1 MPDLRRRIAVLCQ
14 QSTVLA
20 VVAAVGLSAVGV
32 VELDVVA
39 PSGPQA
45 AGGVSASRGGLSL
58 VSAAPVEP
66 TVRSV
71 PLVARALQARRD
83 AELAGRTS
91 GPLEVTSAP
100 EKAPGYATVGVT
112 WRGGQQL
119 SEDDVAVS
127 VRTRGESYWSP
138 WQEMHVDPDHGPEP
152 AEDDAEARSGTDAV
166 VVGDVRRVQARVTV
180 LQGETPTGLELDIV
194 DPGDEQRAAYEVAA
208 IDTATLGRDSTD
220 GTDGTDGAGGASLA
234 AAAVQTAGVSA
245 PKPQIFSR
253 DQWGADESLRD
264 RGSLRYGD
272 IDGGFVHHTVNAND
286 YSRDQVPSLLR
297 GIYAYHTRSLGW
309 SDIGYNFLVDR
320 FGRIW
325 EGRYGGVSRPV
336 VGAHTLGYNDD
347 SFAMSAIGNFETA
360 QPTNAMLD
368 AYAALFAWKL
378 GLHGIRGDDGDVVIS
393 GDHFKAISGHRDAGS
408 TACPGRY
415 LYAQLPAIRR
425 ATAAAQDGQ
434 DPDPTPTPTP
444 TPQPE
449 PDPVTTTDRDADLS
463 GRSFPDLVARD
474 KRTGRAVVIR
484 TGGMLDFEHPAA
496 VARDLSSFD
505 LVAAAGDLD
514 GDGTADLVARRSVG
528 GEAVLLRG
536 DAAGARFSADRTY
549 TEFARLDLLTGV
561 GDLDGDGNDDLVGRT
576 RGGALRLYPGKGN
589 GAFAPHRTLAGS
601 WEGYDLVTGAGDL
614 DGDGDQD
621 VVARAG
627 SQLFLVPGTGDGGL
641 GRRRALAGSWGG
653 YDIVTGRG
661 DATGD
666 GRDDLVVRV
675 RSSGITYVLPG
686 DGAGSVEPRIG
697 GWKQFAASRWVA
709 LAGQLAGNRM
719 PDLVGLSRAGAL
731 QIHPHTGRTNIEAVV
746 PTDVDLGE
754 IDVLLNVGDWDG
766 DGHGDFMTR
775 RPSGAVLLYRGRG
788 DDTFAGPV
796 KAAEGWSG
804 VDLLAPLGDVTGDKR
819 PDVLGRYQ
827 GSLRVYPS
835 NGTTGFRKSLESP
848 GAGRADRVV
857 GVDTWGGD
865 RLADVVLR
873 RPDGSLVVTSVLG
886 KGSGDG
892 TRLGTGTGGYDW
904 LLGQG
909 DVDGKGR
916 SDIVARQPAS
926 GELWLLRGTKD
937 GFVSRAR
944 LGSGFGRYDLGG

>member
-1 MPDLRRRIAVLCQ
+1 MPEMRRRFAVLCQ

-45 AGGVSASRGGLSL
+45 VGGAGASQGGLSL

-71 PLVARALQARRD
+71 PLVARAQKARRD

-91 GPLEVTSAP
+91 GPLVVTSAP

-112 WRGGQQL
+112 WRGGQQVT
-119 SEDDVAVS
+119 EDDVTVS

-138 WQEMHVDPDHGPEP
+138 WQEMHFDPDHGPEP
-152 AEDDAEARSGTDAV
+152 AEDDTEARSGTDAV

-180 LQGETPTGLELDIV
+180 LQGETPTGLELDVV
-194 DPGDEQRAAYEVAA
+194 DPGDEERAAYESAA
-208 IDTATLGRDSTD
+208 IDTAALGSPAPVSEP
-220 GTDGTDGAGGASLA
+220 GAEATTAS
-234 AAAVQTAGVSA
+234 AVQAAGVSA

-325 EGRYGGVSRPV
+325 EGRYGGVARPV
-336 VGAHTLGYNDD
+336 VGAHTLGYNED

-360 QPTNAMLD
+360 QPSDVMLD
-368 AYAALFAWKL
+368 AYAKLFAWKL

-425 ATAAAQDGQ
+425 ATAAAQSGR
-434 DPDPTPTPTP
+434 DPDPTPPPPTP
-444 TPQPE
+444 EPE
-449 PDPVTTTDRDADLS
+449 PEPVTTTDRDADLS

-484 TGGMLDFEHPAA
+484 TGGMLEFEATDV

-505 LVAAAGDLD
+505 LVAAADDLD
-514 GDGTADLVARRSVG
+514 GDGTADLVARRTEG

-536 DAAGARFSADRTY
+536 EAAGARFRADRTY

-561 GDLDGDGNDDLVGRT
+561 GDLDGDGNADLVGRT

-589 GAFAPHRTLAGS
+589 GAFAPHVTLAAS
-601 WEGYDLVTGAGDL
+601 WAGYDLTTGAGDL
-614 DGDGDQD
+614 DGDGDED
-621 VVARAG
+621 LLARSG
-627 SQLFLVPGTGDGGL
+627 SQLYLVPGTGDGAL
-641 GRRRALAGSWGG
+641 GQRRALPGSWGG
-653 YDIVTGRG
+653 YDLVTGRG

-675 RSSGITYVLPG
+675 RATGLTYVLPG

-697 GWKQFAASRWVA
+697 GWSQFAQARWVA

-719 PDLVGLSRAGAL
+719 PDLVGLARGGAL
-731 QIHPHTGRTNIEAVV
+731 QVHPHSGRTNIEAVV
-746 PTDVDLGE
+746 ATDVDLGE
-754 IDVLLNVGDWDG
+754 VDVLLNVGDWDG

-775 RPSGAVLLYRGRG
+775 RPAGAVLLYRGRG
-788 DDTFAGPV
+788 DDTFAAPV
-796 KAAEGWSG
+796 RAAEGWSG
-804 VDLLAPLGDVTGDKR
+804 VDLLAPLGDVTGDGR
-819 PDVLGRYQ
+819 PDLLGRYQ
-827 GSLRVYPS
+827 GALRVYPS
-835 NGTTGFRKSLESP
+835 NGTTGFRKSLASP

-873 RPDGSLVVTSVLG
+873 RPDGTLVVTSVLG
-886 KGSGDG
+886 DGKADG
-892 TRLGTGTGGYDW
+892 TRVGTGAGGYDW
-904 LLGQG
+904 MLGQG
-909 DVDGKGR
+909 DVDGRGR

-937 GFVSRAR
+937 GFSRVR
-944 LGSGFGRYDLGG
+944 LGSGFERYDLGG

>member
-1 MPDLRRRIAVLCQ
+1 MPEMRRRFAVLCQ

-39 PSGPQA
+39 PSGPPV
-45 AGGVSASRGGLSL
+45 AGGAGASQGGLSL

-71 PLVARALQARRD
+71 SLVARAQQARRD

-100 EKAPGYATVGVT
+100 ERAPGYATVGVT

-119 SEDDVAVS
+119 TEDDLVVS
-127 VRTRGESYWSP
+127 VRTRGQSYWSP

-166 VVGDVRRVQARVTV
+166 VVGDVRRVQARVSV

-194 DPGDEQRAAYEVAA
+194 DPGDEQRAAYESAA
-208 IDTATLGRDSTD
+208 IDTASLGSP
-220 GTDGTDGAGGASLA
+220 APVNAAPASA
-234 AAAVQTAGVSA
+234 AEATTASAVRTAGVSA

-253 DQWGADESLRD
+253 AQWGADESLRD

-325 EGRYGGVSRPV
+325 EGRYGGVARPV
-336 VGAHTLGYNDD
+336 VGAHTLGYNED

-360 QPTNAMLD
+360 QPTKVMLD
-368 AYAALFAWKL
+368 AYADLFAWKL

-393 GDHFKAISGHRDAGS
+393 GRHFKAISGHRDAGS

-425 ATAAAQDGQ
+425 ATAAAQDGN
-434 DPDPTPTPTP
+434 DPDPTPTPTPTP

-463 GRSFPDLVARD
+463 GRPFPDLVARD

-484 TGGMLDFEHPAA
+484 TGGMLDFENPDA
-496 VARDLSSFD
+496 VARDLSGFD
-505 LVAAAGDLD
+505 LVAAADDLD
-514 GDGTADLVARRSVG
+514 GDGAADLVARRAVG

-536 DAAGARFSADRTY
+536 DAAGARFRADRTY
-549 TEFARLDLLTGV
+549 TEFARLDQLTGV
-561 GDLDGDGNDDLVGRT
+561 GDLDGDGSADLVGRT

-589 GAFAPHRTLAGS
+589 GAFAPHRTLAAS
-601 WEGYDLVTGAGDL
+601 WGGYDLTTGAGDL
-614 DGDGDQD
+614 DDDGDQD
-621 VVARAG
+621 LVARSG
-627 SQLFLVPGTGDGGL
+627 SQLFLVPGTGDGGI
-641 GRRRALAGSWGG
+641 GQRRALAGSWGG
-653 YDIVTGRG
+653 YDLVTGRG

-675 RSSGITYVLPG
+675 RASGITYVLPG

-697 GWKQFAASRWVA
+697 GWSHFAASRWVA
-709 LAGQLAGNRM
+709 LAGQLAGNRK
-719 PDLVGLSRAGAL
+719 PDLVGLSRSGAL
-731 QIHPHTGRTNIEAVV
+731 QIHPHTGGSNIEAVV
-746 PTDVDLGE
+746 GTGVELGDV
-754 IDVLLNVGDWDG
+754 DVLLNVGDWDG

-775 RPSGAVLLYRGRG
+775 RPSGTVLLYRGRG
-788 DDTFAGPV
+788 DDTFAEPV

-804 VDLLAPLGDVTGDKR
+804 VDLLAPLGDVTGDER

-827 GSLRVYPS
+827 GALRVYPS

-873 RPDGSLVVTSVLG
+873 RPDGTLVVTSVLG
-886 KGSGDG
+886 DGTGDG
-892 TRLGTGTGGYDW
+892 TRVGTGAGRYDW

-926 GELWLLRGTKD
+926 GELWLLRGTKG
-937 GFVSRAR
+937 GFSRVR
-944 LGSGFGRYDLGG
+944 LGSGFDRYDLGG